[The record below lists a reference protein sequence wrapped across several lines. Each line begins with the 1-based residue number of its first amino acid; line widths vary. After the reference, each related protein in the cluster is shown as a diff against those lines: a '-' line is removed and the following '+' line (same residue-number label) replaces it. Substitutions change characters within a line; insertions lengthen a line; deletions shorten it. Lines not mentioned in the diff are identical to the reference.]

1 MNKIKFFIAG
11 LCFVIL
17 SSFSSDNLPKK
28 FTDLLDRSAMNFNQ
42 PDQYSETEVIEN
54 PQMNYEYAI
63 INNAKDFEIRYAI
76 RPLDERIKNHN
87 EREKN
92 KKPGDI
98 NIHPNKLH
106 TATFQAVVFNVSGGK
121 FPKIGEFEPES
132 VKKEFN
138 ADWGA
143 LTMVE
148 VGKEFGTDYKYC
160 LLITIHKD
168 DVADAYFF
176 YLSNTKEDI
185 TKNMQAPF
193 HALRFK

>member
-1 MNKIKFFIAG
+1 MNKIKYLITGF
-11 LCFVIL
+11 CFVVL
-17 SSFSSDNLPKK
+17 TSFSSDNLPKQ
-28 FTDLLDRSAMNFNQ
+28 FTDLLNITKMTFDQ
-42 PDQYSETEVIEN
+42 PDQYSETPVIEN

-63 INNAKDFEIRYAI
+63 INNAKEFEIRYAI